1 MIVVLGEFMKFKL
14 SMILLVLAVF
24 GNCAELFN
32 SEKDNN
38 NDELLLLGLA
48 AGQGCPTTAVTAP
61 EAGTRINFEACSP
74 IDTGLALSATGFQ
87 SRNVTLSGGL
97 VGTSG
102 ASNIV
107 SLASRLSNVG
117 GSKKATI
124 EVVYRLN
131 SASSRV
137 DVHLIGTTN
146 FNGPGIRLNP
156 TGPQK
161 LVDTVPS
168 ALGTVSWASSVNTDK
183 TVCLEVHEEGAGA
196 HIFGWQGACAS
207 VNRGT
212 YEFEE
217 EDVVIPSGLGGDRVG
232 LIVSGATVK
241 SITIF
246 TKNVGTAGSF
256 LPGGF

>member
-14 SMILLVLAVF
+14 SVILLVLAVL

-117 GSKKATI
+117 GSKKASV

-131 SASSRV
+131 SATSWV
-137 DVHLIGTTN
+137 AVHLLGTTN
-146 FNGPGIRLNP
+146 FNGPGIRLTP
-156 TGPQK
+156 TAPLK

-168 ALGTVSWASSVNTDK
+168 ALGTVTWASSVNADK

-196 HIFGWQGACAS
+196 HIIGWQGPCAS
-207 VNRGT
+207 VSRT
-212 YEFEE
+212 VYEFDE
-217 EDVVIPSGLGGDRVG
+217 EDVTIPSGLGGDRVG
-232 LIVSGATVK
+232 LIVNGATVK

>member
-1 MIVVLGEFMKFKL
+1 MKFKSLVIL
-14 SMILLVLAVF
+14 SVLAVF

-32 SEKDNN
+32 SGKDDN

-48 AGQGCPTTAVTAP
+48 AGQGCPTSAVTAP
-61 EAGTRINFEACSP
+61 EAGTRINFEACAP
-74 IDTGLALSATGFQ
+74 LDTGLALSATGFQ
-87 SRNVTLSGGL
+87 ARSVTLSGGL

-117 GSKKATI
+117 GSKKATV

-131 SASSRV
+131 SATSWLA
-137 DVHLIGTTN
+137 VHLIGTTN
-146 FNGPGIRLNP
+146 FNGPGFRLNA

-161 LVDTVPS
+161 LVDTQPS
-168 ALGTVSWASSVNTDK
+168 ALGTTSWPSSVNTDK

-207 VNRGT
+207 VNRGV

-232 LIVSGATVK
+232 LILNGATVK